1 MRRAAIIA
9 GALAALAACGGGGE
23 GNEANG
29 SANGSSGNQAAAAQ
43 ARSLGDDIAANG
55 ELAQFARA
63 LQAAGLADTLKGAE
77 PYTLFAPVNA
87 AFEGMPEAA
96 RTRLMSG
103 EGRGELTE
111 LLTAHIVPGFVTA
124 RDLDGAIQ
132 RGQGRATL
140 ATVAGT
146 NLTISRDGDAYVVSD
161 AAGGRARIVSADGEA
176 SNGVIHGIDGILVPA
191 AEAPATRQ

>member
-9 GALAALAACGGGGE
+9 GAVLALAGCGGDE
-23 GNEANG
+23 DKEANG
-29 SANGSSGNQAAAAQ
+29 SANAAANQAAAAPT
-43 ARSLGDDIAANG
+43 RSLGDEIAANG
-55 ELAQFARA
+55 DLARFGRA

-77 PYTLFAPVNA
+77 PYTVFAPVNA
-87 AFEGMPEAA
+87 AFDAMPEAA
-96 RTRLMSG
+96 RTRLMSA

-161 AAGGRARIVSADGEA
+161 AAGGRARVVSADGQS
-176 SNGVIHGIDGILVPA
+176 SNGVIHGIDAVLVPA
-191 AEAPATRQ
+191 GEAETR

>member
-1 MRRAAIIA
+1 MRRAAIIG
-9 GALAALAACGGGGE
+9 GALVALAACGGGE
-23 GNEANG
+23 GNQVNG
-29 SANGSSGNQAAAAQ
+29 SAGASGNHAAAAE
-43 ARSLGDDIAANG
+43 ARSLSDAIAATG
-55 ELAQFARA
+55 ELAEFGRA
-63 LQAAGLADTLKGAE
+63 LQAAGLADTLKGGE
-77 PYTLFAPVNA
+77 PYTVFAPLNS

-96 RTRLMSG
+96 RTRLMSP

-146 NLTISRDGDAYVVSD
+146 NLTIAREGDSYVVSD
-161 AAGGRARIVSADGEA
+161 AAGGRARIVRADGQA
-176 SNGVIHGIDGILVPA
+176 SNGIVHGIDAVLVPA
-191 AEAPATRQ
+191 AEAPATGQ

>member
-1 MRRAAIIA
+1 MRRAAIIV
-9 GALAALAACGGGGE
+9 GAALALAACGGGDDKE
-23 GNEANG
+23 TNR
-29 SANGSSGNQAAAAQ
+29 SADASSGNQAAAAPT
-43 ARSLGDDIAANG
+43 RSLGDEIAASRD
-55 ELAQFARA
+55 LAQFGRA

-87 AFEGMPEAA
+87 AFEAMPEAA
-96 RTRLMSG
+96 RTRLMSA

-146 NLTISRDGDAYVVSD
+146 NLTISREGDAYVVSD

>member
-1 MRRAAIIA
+1 MRRTAIVA
-9 GALAALAACGGGGE
+9 GAVLALAACGGGE
-23 GNEANG
+23 DKEANR
-29 SANGSSGNQAAAAQ
+29 SANASSGNQAAAASTQ
-43 ARSLGDDIAANG
+43 SLGDEIAANR
-55 ELAQFARA
+55 ELAQFGRA

-77 PYTLFAPVNA
+77 PYTVFAPVNA
-87 AFEGMPEAA
+87 AFEAMPEAA
-96 RTRLMSG
+96 RTRLMSA

-161 AAGGRARIVSADGEA
+161 AAGGRARVVSADGQS
-176 SNGVIHGIDGILVPA
+176 SNGVIHGIDGVLVPA
-191 AEAPATRQ
+191 GEAEAR

>member
-1 MRRAAIIA
+1 MA
-9 GALAALAACGGGGE
+9 GALLALAACGGSD
-23 GNEANG
+23 EANQSNKAADG
-29 SANGSSGNQAAAAQ
+29 SGNQASAAQ
-43 ARSLGDDIAANG
+43 ARSLGDEIAANG
-55 ELAQFARA
+55 DLAEFGRA

-77 PYTLFAPVNA
+77 PYTVLAPVNA

-96 RTRLMSG
+96 RTRLMSP

-146 NLTISRDGDAYVVSD
+146 NLTISREGDAYVVSD
-161 AAGGRARIVSADGEA
+161 AAGGRARIVSADGQA
-176 SNGVIHGIDGILVPA
+176 ANGIVHGIDAVLVPA
-191 AEAPATRQ
+191 AEAPTGQ

>member
-9 GALAALAACGGGGE
+9 GATLALAACGGGE
-23 GNEANG
+23 GNGSNG
-29 SANGSSGNQAAAAQ
+29 SANASNQAAVAQ
-43 ARSLGDDIAANG
+43 ARSLGDEIAANG
-55 ELAQFARA
+55 DLGQFGRA
-63 LQAAGLADTLKGAE
+63 LQAAGLADTLKSAQ
-77 PYTLFAPVNA
+77 PYTVFAPVDS
-87 AFEGMPEAA
+87 AFEAMPEAA
-96 RTRLMSG
+96 RTRLLSP

-146 NLTISRDGDAYVVSD
+146 NLTIAREGDSYVVSD
-161 AAGGRARIVSADGEA
+161 AAGGRARIVSADGQA
-176 SNGVIHGIDGILVPA
+176 SNGVIHGIDGVLVPA
-191 AEAPATRQ
+191 AEEAPAAAE

>member
-9 GALAALAACGGGGE
+9 GALVALAACGEGGSE
-23 GNEANG
+23 GNQANG
-29 SANGSSGNQAAAAQ
+29 SASASGNRSASAE
-43 ARSLGDDIAANG
+43 ARSLGDAIAATG
-55 ELAQFARA
+55 ELAEFGRA
-63 LQAAGLADTLKGAE
+63 LQAAGLADTLKGGE
-77 PYTLFAPVNA
+77 PYTVFAPLNS

-96 RTRLMSG
+96 RTRLMSA

-146 NLTISRDGDAYVVSD
+146 NLTIAREGDAFVVSD
-161 AAGGRARIVSADGEA
+161 AAGGRARIVRADGQA
-176 SNGVIHGIDGILVPA
+176 SNGVVHGIDGVLVPA
-191 AEAPATRQ
+191 AEAPAGQ

>member
-9 GALAALAACGGGGE
+9 GALVALAACGGGE
-23 GNEANG
+23 GNESNG
-29 SANGSSGNQAAAAQ
+29 SASASGNQAAAAE
-43 ARSLGDDIAANG
+43 ARSLSDAIAATG
-55 ELAQFARA
+55 ELAEFGRA
-63 LQAAGLADTLKGAE
+63 LQAAGLADTLKGGE
-77 PYTLFAPVNA
+77 PYTVFAPLNS
-87 AFEGMPEAA
+87 AFEGMPQAA
-96 RTRLMSG
+96 RTHLTSA

-146 NLTISRDGDAYVVSD
+146 NLTIAREGDSYVVSD
-161 AAGGRARIVSADGEA
+161 AAGGRARIVRADGQA
-176 SNGVIHGIDGILVPA
+176 SNGIVHGIDAVLVPA
-191 AEAPATRQ
+191 AEAPAAVQ